1 MLNLKLITR
10 SEYKLLLDQ
19 RDSALK
25 LFTLERE
32 RADRLIDQVISMSG
46 NEPVGDEYRK
56 EKKIAEAEVDAR
68 VKEMQEI
75 FDDTSAA
82 VIGGRA
88 IDREDD
94 SASED
99 IVGEIAAAVAA
110 QTSARTSAQRSP
122 KVERPR

>member
-1 MLNLKLITR
+1 MLGLKLITK
-10 SEYKLLLDQ
+10 SEYALLLEQ

-46 NEPVGDEYRK
+46 NEPVGDEYQQQ
-56 EKKIAEAEVDAR
+56 KKVAESEVDAR

-75 FDDTSAA
+75 FDETSAA
-82 VIGGRA
+82 VIGGDSVVVDGA
-88 IDREDD
+88 DD
-94 SASED
+94 SPAD
-99 IVGEIAAAVAA
+99 DPVAEIAAAVKATM
-110 QTSARTSAQRSP
+110 TS